1 MKILNISSKTPYPLI
16 IGYGVFKNNKVVIII
31 ISIISKREIRDVLM
45 DGMYKKEF
53 YFYGTESEISFLERI
68 VDLNNLPSYDSRFDN
83 MIGDI
88 WQHTENN
95 DDWDL
100 DWVFTD
106 DRLNLKHNNQLFKEF
121 LEQVFHPMVRDSN
134 SDWRS
139 YLDKINTILMHDN
152 LQLIATQL
160 NSGRPQYTLMEVKN
174 SQLIANYSEVIKEKF
189 NSDYID
195 SQVSLMLE
203 NIDANPNIAIGQAK
217 ELLESCAKTI
227 LEELEVEYDDKLE
240 FIPLLKK
247 VFGELGLSAKNQNK
261 DTQAGEI
268 ASKLLGNLGA
278 VPQRMAELRNAY
290 GSGHGKSKR
299 FVELPPRYARLA
311 VGTSVTMVNFL
322 WETYE
327 DRKTNF

>member
-1 MKILNISSKTPYPLI
+1 
-16 IGYGVFKNNKVVIII
+16 
-31 ISIISKREIRDVLM
+31 M
-45 DGMYKKEF
+45 DGIYKKEF

-68 VDLNNLPSYDSRFDN
+68 VNLNKLPSYDPRFDN
-83 MIGDI
+83 MIVDI

-100 DWVFTD
+100 DWIFTD
-106 DRLNLKHNNQLFKEF
+106 DRLNLKHNDQLFKEF
-121 LEQVFHPMVRDSN
+121 LEQVFHPLVRDNN

-152 LQLIATQL
+152 LQLIATRI

-189 NSDYID
+189 NSEYID

-203 NIDANPNIAIGQAK
+203 NINSNPNIAIGKAK

-227 LEELEVEYDDKLE
+227 LEELEVEYDEKLE

-247 VFGELGLSAKNQNK
+247 VFAELGLSVKDQNK

-299 FVELPPRYARLA
+299 FVELPPSYARLA

-327 DRKTNF
+327 DRKTDF

>member
-1 MKILNISSKTPYPLI
+1 M
-16 IGYGVFKNNKVVIII
+16 VIII

>member
-1 MKILNISSKTPYPLI
+1 
-16 IGYGVFKNNKVVIII
+16 
-31 ISIISKREIRDVLM
+31 M
-45 DGMYKKEF
+45 DGIYKAEF
-53 YFYGTESEISFLERI
+53 YYYGTESETSFLDRI
-68 VDLNNLPSYDSRFDN
+68 VDLNHLPSNDPRFDN
-83 MIGDI
+83 MIEDI

-100 DWVFTD
+100 DWIFTD
-106 DRLNLKHNNQLFKEF
+106 DRLNLKHNDQLFKEF
-121 LEQVFHPMVRDSN
+121 LEQVFHPIVRDN
-134 SDWRS
+134 NADWRG

-152 LQLIATQL
+152 LQLIATKS

-203 NIDANPNIAIGQAK
+203 NIDSNPNIAIGKAK
-217 ELLESCAKTI
+217 ELVESCAKTV
-227 LEELEVEYDDKLE
+227 LEELEVEYEEKLE

-247 VFGELGLSAKNQNK
+247 VIGELGLSAKDKDK

-290 GSGHGKSKR
+290 GDGHGKSKR

-311 VGTSVTMVNFL
+311 VGTAVAMVNFL

-327 DRKTNF
+327 DRKTKF

>member
-1 MKILNISSKTPYPLI
+1 MGFLEKMIDLI
-16 IGYGVFKNNKVVIII
+16 INQKNKVVINI

-45 DGMYKKEF
+45 EGIYKAEF
-53 YFYGTESEISFLERI
+53 YFYGTESETSFLERI
-68 VDLNNLPSYDSRFDN
+68 VDLSHLPSTDSRFEN

-88 WQHTENN
+88 WQHTVNN
-95 DDWDL
+95 DDWEA
-100 DWVFTD
+100 DWIFTD
-106 DRLNLKHNNQLFKEF
+106 DRLNLKHNDQLFKEF
-121 LEQVFHPMVRDSN
+121 LEQVFHPIVRDNNSN
-134 SDWRS
+134 WRG

-152 LQLIATQL
+152 HQLIATKL

-203 NIDANPNIAIGQAK
+203 NIDSNPNIAIGKAK

-227 LEELEVEYDDKLE
+227 LEEFEVEYDEKLE

-247 VFGELGLSAKNQNK
+247 VFAELGLSVKDQNK

-268 ASKLLGNLGA
+268 ASKLLGNLSA

>member
-1 MKILNISSKTPYPLI
+1 ME
-16 IGYGVFKNNKVVIII
+16 G
-31 ISIISKREIRDVLM
+31 ISKA
-45 DGMYKKEF
+45 EF
-53 YFYGTESEISFLERI
+53 YFYGTESETSFLERI
-68 VDLNNLPSYDSRFDN
+68 VDLSQLPSTDSRFDN

-95 DDWDL
+95 DDWEI
-100 DWVFTD
+100 DWIFTD
-106 DRLNLKHNNQLFKEF
+106 ERLDLKHNDQLFKEF
-121 LEQVFHPMVRDSN
+121 LEQIFHPMVRDNKSN
-134 SDWRS
+134 WRN
-139 YLDKINTILMHDN
+139 YLDKINTILVHDN
-152 LQLIATQL
+152 LQLIATKS

-174 SQLIANYSEVIKEKF
+174 SQLITNYSEVIKEKF

-195 SQVSLMLE
+195 SQVSIMLE
-203 NIDANPNIAIGQAK
+203 NIDSNPNIAIGKAK

-227 LEELEVEYDDKLE
+227 LEELEVEYDEKLE
-240 FIPLLKK
+240 FIPLIKK
-247 VFGELGLSAKNQNK
+247 VFAELGLSVKDQNK

-268 ASKLLGNLGA
+268 ASKLLGNLSA

>member
-1 MKILNISSKTPYPLI
+1 
-16 IGYGVFKNNKVVIII
+16 
-31 ISIISKREIRDVLM
+31 M
-45 DGMYKKEF
+45 DGIYKVEF
-53 YFYGTESEISFLERI
+53 YFYGIESEISFLERI

-100 DWVFTD
+100 DWIFTD
-106 DRLNLKHNNQLFKEF
+106 DRLNLKHNDQLFKEF
-121 LEQVFHPMVRDSN
+121 LEQVFHPMVRDNN
-134 SDWRS
+134 SDWRG
-139 YLDKINTILMHDN
+139 YLDKINTILMHDH
-152 LQLIATQL
+152 LQLIATKL
-160 NSGRPQYTLMEVKN
+160 NSGRPQYTLMEVIN

-203 NIDANPNIAIGQAK
+203 NIDANPNIAIGKAK

-227 LEELEVEYDDKLE
+227 LEELEVEYDEKLE
-240 FIPLLKK
+240 LIPLLKK
-247 VFGELGLSAKNQNK
+247 VIGELGLSAKDQDK
-261 DTQAGEI
+261 DTQAGKI

-290 GSGHGKSKR
+290 GDGHGKSKR

-311 VGTSVTMVNFL
+311 VGTSVAMVNFL